1 MSQGVIGVC
10 ARAKDA
16 EALKWL
22 AALDDPA
29 ARFASTAERALLRR
43 LEGGCQV
50 PLGALGTLSGGT
62 LRLHAAVCALD
73 GSKML
78 AASGEATAT
87 LEAAANLGK
96 KLADELLSKGAAE
109 LIAHE
114 RDSRRT
120 VEAP

>member
-1 MSQGVIGVC
+1 
-10 ARAKDA
+10 
-16 EALKWL
+16 
-22 AALDDPA
+22 
-29 ARFASTAERALLRR
+29 
-43 LEGGCQV
+43 
-50 PLGALGTLSGGT
+50 

-87 LEAAANLGK
+87 LEAAATLGK